1 MNLYNMPCRPID
13 IKDVRRTA
21 FGHMRQNG
29 NYRRTALMIGLMLA
43 LINVPVMLMD
53 CLTTWNVDLGAL
65 DMSAL
70 AMINTRLL
78 LFQAMIAV
86 FISPALELGKTR
98 YMISAMKSDAG
109 SPTDLFDGLSR
120 GSYFVSVRALLW
132 KYLLMYGWMILPTTI
147 AAQGVAMLQLG
158 GGAGLA
164 TALGQVLAILILCSH
179 FFSKK
184 NGLKTVR
191 FSAFFKKASA
201 IFVAGFSVFVVDI
214 AMGILAMLFNN
225 QIMKYL
231 DTSSLAVYGVIVNL
245 SSLVQSLSYGVGQ
258 AAQPIVSK
266 AYGAGRTEDI
276 RRVQRYGI
284 VSAFVV
290 GLLALAAAEAFPS
303 AIIRGFM
310 KTDSVVESIAPRIL
324 RIYALS
330 FVLLPRNIFFT
341 YFYQAIMKP
350 AGALTISLVRGICV
364 SGLLIF
370 ILPLIFGGEALW
382 WVMPVTEL
390 LTFALGLLL
399 DRKYRLPAGGDKRG
413 VAVEKAIK
421 L

>member
-98 YMISAMKSDAG
+98 YMINAMKSDAG

-120 GSYFVSVRALLW
+120 GSYFVSIRALLW

-147 AAQGVAMLQLG
+147 AAQGVVMLQLGG

-164 TALGQVLAILILCSH
+164 TAIIGGALALMAMVSRLLAYSLQFYLLSDSPRMGAMVSLRLSTVVMHGRMNELFRLSLTMLPFMLIPMLPNAASLVFDVDSNLFGIAMALCSILLGAACYPMWEAAMAEYYLRVKAQIVKPRAQKAGNWPYGPDEDTDD
-179 FFSKK
+179 SQGESDSDSD
-184 NGLKTVR
+184 NG
-191 FSAFFKKASA
+191 SN
-201 IFVAGFSVFVVDI
+201 G
-214 AMGILAMLFNN
+214 
-225 QIMKYL
+225 
-231 DTSSLAVYGVIVNL
+231 
-245 SSLVQSLSYGVGQ
+245 
-258 AAQPIVSK
+258 
-266 AYGAGRTEDI
+266 
-276 RRVQRYGI
+276 
-284 VSAFVV
+284 
-290 GLLALAAAEAFPS
+290 
-303 AIIRGFM
+303 
-310 KTDSVVESIAPRIL
+310 DS
-324 RIYALS
+324 
-330 FVLLPRNIFFT
+330 
-341 YFYQAIMKP
+341 
-350 AGALTISLVRGICV
+350 
-364 SGLLIF
+364 
-370 ILPLIFGGEALW
+370 
-382 WVMPVTEL
+382 
-390 LTFALGLLL
+390 
-399 DRKYRLPAGGDKRG
+399 D
-413 VAVEKAIK
+413 
-421 L
+421 